1 MSRFSTLAVVLSASI
16 VFLAGCATEVQKP
29 GFPQISF
36 AHLQP
41 ISLNVARVEV
51 ENRYISPATR
61 PNVEHEFPVS
71 PAAAASN
78 WGRDRLRAVGQ
89 TETAREIVRRA
100 SVVEV
105 PLKRSSGVK
114 GAFTRDQSERY
125 DAIIDMV
132 VELRDAQGNVRVTA
146 ESTAK
151 RSRSVSENISL
162 NEREKVWF
170 SITEMMMAD
179 LNTALE
185 NQIRIHMKDWLR

>member
-1 MSRFSTLAVVLSASI
+1 M
-16 VFLAGCATEVQKP
+16 
-29 GFPQISF
+29 
-36 AHLQP
+36 
-41 ISLNVARVEV
+41 
-51 ENRYISPATR
+51 
-61 PNVEHEFPVS
+61 
-71 PAAAASN
+71 
-78 WGRDRLRAVGQ
+78 
-89 TETAREIVRRA
+89 
-100 SVVEV
+100 
-105 PLKRSSGVK
+105 K

>member
-1 MSRFSTLAVVLSASI
+1 MSRSPVFASLFAAVFL
-16 VFLAGCATEVQKP
+16 LAGCAAEVQKP

-41 ISLNVARVEV
+41 ISLNVARIDV
-51 ENRYISPATR
+51 ENRYVSPATR

-78 WGRDRLRAVGQ
+78 WGRDRLRAAGTSGV
-89 TETAREIVRRA
+89 ARVIVRRA

-105 PLKRSSGVK
+105 PLKRSTGIK
-114 GAFTRDQSERY
+114 GAFTRDQAERY
-125 DAIIDMV
+125 DAIIDMM
-132 VELRDAQGNVRVTA
+132 VELRDASGNVRVTA

-162 NEREKVWF
+162 NDREKVWF
-170 SITEMMMAD
+170 EMTEMMMSD

-185 NQIRIHMKDWLR
+185 NQIRIHMKEWIR